1 MDLNQY
7 KENSADAMS
16 RYLEIKDC
24 IDVKAILSEVD
35 ELEAFTSNQDFWSN
49 SNKAKSIL
57 RSISVLKNKVDF
69 INTIQAKYEELKICN
84 EILESDELEND
95 YIKILNDFT
104 SLVEEFELKN
114 ILSDEDDSRDAILTI
129 HPGAGGTESQ
139 DWAEM
144 LYRMYSRWV
153 DKKNFKSTI
162 LDYQAGDEAGIKDA
176 SIEIRGDFA
185 YGHLKAERGV
195 HRLVRISP
203 FDSNGKRHTSFASVF
218 VCPIVDEDVNIDIN
232 EKDLRIDTYRASG
245 AGGQHVNKTDS
256 AVRITHLPTNIIVQC
271 QNQRSQLKNK
281 NTAMKML
288 KSKIY
293 QKMLDDKNK
302 DLQELSDSKMDN
314 AWGSQ
319 IRSYVFHPY
328 NLIKDHR
335 TDTQTSNISSVLDGG
350 IDMFIKKYLIN
361 NMEQS
366 SERK

>member
-1 MDLNQY
+1 MDLNNY
-7 KENSADAMS
+7 KDSSKNIVS
-16 RYLEIKDC
+16 RYLDIKKC
-24 IDVKAILSEVD
+24 ID
-35 ELEAFTSNQDFWSN
+35 T
-49 SNKAKSIL
+49 KSIL
-57 RSISVLKNKVDF
+57 INIDKLEKLTSDKNFWNDSGHAKKTLQSISLLKNKISF
-69 INTIQAKYEELKICN
+69 IEDIENKYEELKICN
-84 EILESDELEND
+84 EIIESDNIEND
-95 YIKILNDFT
+95 YIDILNQFT
-104 SLVEEFELKN
+104 VMVEEFELAN
-114 ILSDEDDSRDAILTI
+114 ILNDKDDSRSAILTI

-153 DKKNFKSTI
+153 DKKNFKMTI
-162 LDYQAGDEAGIKDA
+162 LDYQAGDEAGIKEV
-176 SIEIRGDFA
+176 SLEVKGDFV
-185 YGHLKAERGV
+185 YGYLKAERGV

-218 VCPIVDEDVNIDIN
+218 VCPIVDEDIKIEIN

-293 QKMLDDKNK
+293 QKSLDDKSEDFK
-302 DLQELSDSKMDN
+302 ELSESKKEIS
-314 AWGSQ
+314 WGSQ

-328 NLIKDHR
+328 NMIKDHR
-335 TDTQTSNISSVLDGG
+335 TDTQTSNIASILDGD
-350 IDMFIKKYLIN
+350 IDLFIKQYLLN
-361 NMEQS
+361 NM
-366 SERK
+366 RK